1 MYLLIYL
8 HLEPFMPVVPIHS
21 LSNNICFRSI
31 KPLDLAV
38 VDHILIAEVLLVT
51 SLQVLQLVRQEEV
64 LFVLLFLPWTMGALG
79 FLTMVPTSEPTYY
92 TVALWDTFP

>member
-1 MYLLIYL
+1 M
-8 HLEPFMPVVPIHS
+8 
-21 LSNNICFRSI
+21 
-31 KPLDLAV
+31 DLAA
-38 VDHILIAEVLLVT
+38 VDHILGAEVLLLT
-51 SLQVLQLVRQEEV
+51 PLQLLRLVRQEEV